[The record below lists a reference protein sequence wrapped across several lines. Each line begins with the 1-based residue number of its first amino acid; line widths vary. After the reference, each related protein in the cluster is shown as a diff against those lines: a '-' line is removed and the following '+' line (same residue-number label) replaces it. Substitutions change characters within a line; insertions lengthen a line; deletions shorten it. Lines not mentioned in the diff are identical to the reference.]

1 MAPHRRL
8 SLVLFAL
15 VAAIGLRAASA
26 APTPTSLTAEEM
38 SLGNAKAKVTVT
50 EYASAACPHCARFN
64 NDVLPD
70 FKKKYVDT
78 GKVHYVFREM
88 LTEPTQFAAT
98 AFMMARCAGDDK
110 YFDVLDDVFHQ
121 QSSIYDSG
129 DLAAGLLKIAA
140 KYGLTK
146 DQINACMD
154 DKSLEALNA
163 RLAKADS
170 EGINATPTFVIGG
183 SKLEGEKSLAELS
196 AVIDP
201 LLAK

>member
-15 VAAIGLRAASA
+15 VAAVGLHAASA
-26 APTPTSLTAEEM
+26 APSPTSLTADEM
-38 SLGNAKAKVTVT
+38 SLGSAKAKVTVT

-64 NDVLPD
+64 NDVLPE

-78 GKVHYVFREM
+78 GKVRYVFREI

-121 QSSIYDSG
+121 QTSIYDSN
-129 DLAAGLLKIAA
+129 DLAGGLLKIGA

-163 RLAKADS
+163 RLVKADGA
-170 EGINATPTFVIGG
+170 GINATPTFVIGA

-196 AVIDP
+196 AIIDP

>member
-1 MAPHRRL
+1 M
-8 SLVLFAL
+8 
-15 VAAIGLRAASA
+15 
-26 APTPTSLTAEEM
+26 
-38 SLGNAKAKVTVT
+38 
-50 EYASAACPHCARFN
+50 
-64 NDVLPD
+64 
-70 FKKKYVDT
+70 
-78 GKVHYVFREM
+78 
-88 LTEPTQFAAT
+88 
-98 AFMMARCAGDDK
+98 
-110 YFDVLDDVFHQ
+110 LDDVFHQ

>member
-1 MAPHRRL
+1 MAPYRRL

-15 VAAIGLRAASA
+15 VAAVGLHAASA
-26 APTPTSLTAEEM
+26 APTPSALTAEEM
-38 SLGNAKAKVTVT
+38 SLGNPKAKVTVT

-70 FKKKYVDT
+70 FKKKYVET
-78 GKVHYVFREM
+78 GKVRYVFREI
-88 LTEPTQFAAT
+88 LTDPTQFAAT

-110 YFDVLDDVFHQ
+110 YFDVLDDVFHEQ
-121 QSSIYDSG
+121 TSIYDSN
-129 DLAAGLLKIAA
+129 DLAGGLLKIGA

-154 DKSLEALNA
+154 DKSLEALKA
-163 RLAKADS
+163 RLIKANS
-170 EGINATPTFVIGG
+170 EGINATPTFVIGQT
-183 SKLEGEKSLAELS
+183 KLEGEKSLAELS